1 MKSHGGDK
9 RLLRVILYDMQKGST
24 FEKRVHIDI
33 FMHYKRVFTI
43 SLFSDWDMFER
54 ASAKYIVNTKP
65 KEVFS
70 TKMWSHL

>member
-1 MKSHGGDK
+1 MKSNGGDT
-9 RLLRVILYDMQKGST
+9 RLLRVILYDMQRAST
-24 FEKRVHIDI
+24 FEKRVHIY
-33 FMHYKRVFTI
+33 MHYKRVFTI

-70 TKMWSHL
+70 TKMWSQF